1 MPVLIGKTIES
12 DYTNPLG
19 LLSDCHRRIERFLN
33 LLFTV
38 VSQATEAK
46 LRTEE
51 RQALATALRYFREA
65 APKHTRD
72 EEESL
77 FPRLRASQNP
87 QAQAAFSML
96 DTLHEDHETADISH
110 QQVEV
115 LCLQWLSDDY
125 LQEES
130 RNRLSQLLTGLKS
143 IYERHIAVEDTQI
156 FPLARKILNAS
167 QLQSIASEMASR
179 RGIEL
184 SAYANPQNFS

>member
-33 LLFTV
+33 LLFIV
-38 VSQATEAK
+38 VSQSTEAK

-51 RQALATALRYFREA
+51 RQALETALRYFREA

-87 QAQAAFSML
+87 QAQAALSML

-156 FPLARKILNAS
+156 FPLARKILNTS

-184 SAYANPQNFS
+184 SAYATPQNFS

>member
-51 RQALATALRYFREA
+51 RQALATALGYFREA

>member
-33 LLFTV
+33 LLFIV
-38 VSQATEAK
+38 VSQSTEAK

-51 RQALATALRYFREA
+51 RQALETALRYFREA

-87 QAQAAFSML
+87 QAQAALSML

-184 SAYANPQNFS
+184 SAYAKPQNFS